1 MAETSREAEA
11 GTSREILRHLKLF
24 SRLHLK
30 EIPGII
36 EETCSEWNNDNAQRL
51 GASLAFFTLL
61 SLAPLVVVIVAV
73 GAAVFGPEAA
83 EGQFAWEIRDLVGP
97 VGAQAIQE
105 VIRGA
110 YKPQAGVIATI
121 LSLLT
126 LIFGATSVA
135 VELHEALNMIWHV
148 PVSAGKFSSR
158 VADFVKERFFS
169 LLLVLGAGFVL
180 VVSLIWSVWIVAL
193 GRYVGSLVPLPA
205 FVLHLATF
213 FVSFITITLIFAA
226 IYKFVP
232 DEPLKWRDVI
242 VGACFTALVFTIG
255 KQLLALYLGKLGLGS
270 AYGAAG
276 SLVTVLVWVYYS
288 AQLFFLGAEFTKIYA
303 RRYGSH
309 FARKLELAPQ
319 QPPAVVLA
327 PDGRSTLSEQVTSS
341 VTPRN

>member
-1 MAETSREAEA
+1 MAETSREAKA
-11 GTSREILRHLKLF
+11 GTSHEILRHLKLF

-30 EIPGII
+30 EIPGLI
-36 EETCSEWNNDNAQRL
+36 EETFSEWNNDNAQRL

-61 SLAPLVVVIVAV
+61 SLAPLVVVVVAV

-105 VIRGA
+105 LIRGA
-110 YKPQAGVIATI
+110 YKPQAGVVATI

-135 VELHEALNMIWHV
+135 VELHEALNIIWHV
-148 PVSAGKFSSR
+148 PVKAGKFSSR
-158 VADFVKERFFS
+158 VADFLKERFFS
-169 LLLVLGAGFVL
+169 LLLILGAGFVL

-193 GRYVGSLVPLPA
+193 GRYVGSVVSLPPA
-205 FVLHLATF
+205 VLHLATF
-213 FVSFITITLIFAA
+213 LVSFVTITLIFSA

-232 DEPLKWRDVI
+232 DVSLQWRDVI
-242 VGACFTALVFTIG
+242 VGACYTALIFSIG

-309 FARKLELAPQ
+309 FTQKLELVPQ
-319 QPPAVVLA
+319 QPGAVVLA
-327 PDGRSTLSEQVTSS
+327 PDGHSTLSQEVTSS
-341 VTPRN
+341 LTPRN